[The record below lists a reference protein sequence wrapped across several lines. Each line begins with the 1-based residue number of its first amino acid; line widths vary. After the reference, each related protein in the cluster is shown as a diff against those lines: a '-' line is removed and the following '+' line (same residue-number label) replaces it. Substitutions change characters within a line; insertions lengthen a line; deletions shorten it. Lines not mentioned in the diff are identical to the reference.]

1 MRGLP
6 PNHAR
11 CAWERRPIGLVK
23 LGKTLNLLVSQLSTL
38 TGGLFM
44 FTLFAQIARLLTA
57 TPAVRDEA
65 SPARQLMDSADACVG
80 NSPHHAQEL
89 REAAYAYISVV
100 R

>member
-1 MRGLP
+1 MY
-6 PNHAR
+6 
-11 CAWERRPIGLVK
+11 
-23 LGKTLNLLVSQLSTL
+23 
-38 TGGLFM
+38 
-44 FTLFAQIARLLTA
+44 TLFAQIVRLLST

-65 SPARQLMDSADACVG
+65 SPARQLMDSADACAG